1 MPQMRTVVPSGLNE
15 VLAYKF
21 PPNAYRFVPRE
32 RLSESRLTTPKP
44 SSTSLS
50 RLTTF
55 RRSPG
60 EELPR
65 YPLTSASHDPSLVDR
80 VGQGLKRGLQRSRT
94 GLDTPLPSFVNS
106 WFDDFLHWRPLTLY
120 ETDNHCAKS
129 HLGDLIRGV
138 IRETVSRLADRE
150 VANMQFSSI
159 HKYLGQEGLPTLTT
173 WVRGDSFDN
182 KIALEIN
189 SVGKLESLHDV
200 LFRAQKPKLWLG
212 FGSGCPI
219 DLRIFDSNG
228 RSMML
233 SENEGMRLAKM
244 SLQLYQSNARFGVF
258 YAPPYFVLCEL
269 VIENGRTH
277 LLTSEVC
284 SSALLPD
291 EDLPSGAAPR
301 SESFFSTLVSLFMS
315 VHADY
320 PIEGPPEEIRSA
332 LRRTTEKL
340 ESTPSAPVQSPPIR
354 PTLDDVAG
362 PFLVDQNA
370 PVSLRHVPDT
380 AIICGS
386 EASKDTGMFATR
398 VELECD
404 GDVSRAC
411 PFGHVLQRRYF
422 TDQSSFHLL
431 QFFSA
436 DLDENKAAEILPWVR
451 TPVGDRARLDRLD
464 LVTELGRGRT
474 ATGWTARWSRRSTA
488 GAPDASASNDAP
500 ARMQGGL
507 VAKVVSA
514 EYAPSIAR
522 EYFIYTQAVPSLSTA
537 AQAYF
542 PKFHGLY
549 RSGSDGRAYVL
560 LLEDVGSTVTREQW
574 EADTEL
580 RRKIDEAF
588 QALEN
593 EGVYHDDQRYPN
605 VTIRPDGRICL
616 IDWGLASFY

>member
-1 MPQMRTVVPSGLNE
+1 MT
-15 VLAYKF
+15 
-21 PPNAYRFVPRE
+21 
-32 RLSESRLTTPKP
+32 LSES
-44 SSTSLS
+44 
-50 RLTTF
+50 
-55 RRSPG
+55 
-60 EELPR
+60 
-65 YPLTSASHDPSLVDR
+65 
-80 VGQGLKRGLQRSRT
+80 
-94 GLDTPLPSFVNS
+94 
-106 WFDDFLHWRPLTLY
+106 
-120 ETDNHCAKS
+120 
-129 HLGDLIRGV
+129 
-138 IRETVSRLADRE
+138 
-150 VANMQFSSI
+150 
-159 HKYLGQEGLPTLTT
+159 
-173 WVRGDSFDN
+173 
-182 KIALEIN
+182 
-189 SVGKLESLHDV
+189 
-200 LFRAQKPKLWLG
+200 
-212 FGSGCPI
+212 
-219 DLRIFDSNG
+219 
-228 RSMML
+228 
-233 SENEGMRLAKM
+233 EGMRLAKM
-244 SLQLYQSNARFGVF
+244 SLQMYQSKARFGVF

-291 EDLPSGAAPR
+291 EDLPTGAAPR
-301 SESFFSTLVSLFMS
+301 SESLFSTLVSLFLS
-315 VHADY
+315 AHADY

-340 ESTPSAPVQSPPIR
+340 ESTPSAPVQFPPIR
-354 PTLDDVAG
+354 PALDDVAG

-370 PVSLRHVPDT
+370 PVSLRHVPGT

-404 GDVSRAC
+404 GD
-411 PFGHVLQRRYF
+411 
-422 TDQSSFHLL
+422 
-431 QFFSA
+431 FFSA
-436 DLDENKAAEILPWVR
+436 DFDENKAAESLPWVR

-488 GAPDASASNDAP
+488 EVPDASASNDAP
-500 ARMQGGL
+500 ARLQGGL

-560 LLEDVGSTVTREQW
+560 LLEDVGRTVTREQW
-574 EADTEL
+574 EAGTEL
-580 RRKIDEAF
+580 RRKTDEAF
-588 QALEN
+588 KALED